1 MGKKILSFG
10 LILVGGALSA
20 LGSEYIHKY
29 VFESGV
35 ETVKGKVLPKKEEN
49 EGSDSE

>member
-10 LILVGGALSA
+10 LILIGGALSA

-29 VFESGV
+29 VFEDGMDA
-35 ETVKGKVLPKKEEN
+35 VKKKLPCKDEEK

>member
-10 LILVGGALSA
+10 LILIGGALSA

-29 VFESGV
+29 VFEDGMMDA
-35 ETVKGKVLPKKEEN
+35 VKKKLPCKDEEKE
-49 EGSDSE
+49 GDA

>member
-10 LILVGGALSA
+10 LILIGGALSA

-29 VFESGV
+29 VFEDGL
-35 ETVKGKVLPKKEEN
+35 ETVKGKVLPKKDKE
-49 EGSDSE
+49 EGSDCE

>member
-35 ETVKGKVLPKKEEN
+35 ETVKGKVLPKKDEEK
-49 EGSDSE
+49 EGDA